1 MAIYLKNADLL
12 EEIRRSKQQGK
23 LTDKAVRMF
32 ILLANK
38 SSEKLK
44 YKNPDDREDCIS
56 SAIEDLLRYWDRF
69 DETKSTNA
77 FAFYT
82 QISKNG
88 FAKGWKKLYNPEIGV
103 PISISN
109 DSIYNI

>member
-12 EEIRRSKQQGK
+12 EEVRKSKAQGK
-23 LTDKAVRMF
+23 LTNRLVQMF
-32 ILLANK
+32 ILLSHK
-38 SSEKLK
+38 CSERLK
-44 YKNPDDREDCIS
+44 YKNPNDREDCIS
-56 SAIEDLLRYWDRF
+56 SAQEDLLRYWDRF
-69 DETKSTNA
+69 DESKSTNA

-88 FAKGWKKLYNPEIGV
+88 FAKGWKKLYNPEMGV